1 MNRRT
6 QLKLEEAKLFARK
19 YIFSGR
25 FIVRNTLVVM
35 GAATLV
41 GSGIFTANVI
51 ERDKV
56 ASSTVSALVSEEVEA
71 EVEAPDTYSITL
83 NEASLLEDDSV
94 DTLYSYLDDED
105 VLTASNDTQKLT
117 KSETD
122 MTGKFIVATEG
133 LYLRAEASTDGNI
146 ITMLNT
152 GDEGTVIGDDG
163 DWTMVSVDNEE
174 GYVKTEFI
182 LTDDEATKVAEQAK
196 KDGTTFRDVIGVE
209 EVQVAEAT
217 TEATTQATTETVA
230 QATTQTTTQATTEAT
245 TQATTQATTEATT
258 QAATEAPVA
267 ADSSDLYL
275 LAAIVYAES
284 GGESYEGQ
292 LAVASVVMNR
302 VRNGYWG
309 SSISSVIYAPSQFSG
324 AYTSAFQNALT
335 TGGSSTSLQA
345 AQDALNGANNIGGC
359 MYFRP
364 TWNIDTSTLGSYTQ
378 IGNHIFY

>member
-6 QLKLEEAKLFARK
+6 QLKLEEAKIFAKK

-25 FIVRNTLVVM
+25 FVVRNTLIVM

-196 KDGTTFRDVIGVE
+196 KDGSTFRDVIGVE

-230 QATTQTTTQATTEAT
+230 QAATQATTE
-245 TQATTQATTEATT
+245 ATTQATTEATT

-324 AYTSAFQNALT
+324 AYTSAFQNALS